1 MKYSALLVSSLF
13 LLVGKVEAQNYDTN
27 NVVVET
33 FAGSGFYGYYDGQ
46 GVLTMFNSPS
56 AIVPDLSSNLL
67 VLDAGNSLVRKITPG
82 ATVSTY
88 YNYNNAPNGGV
99 APMTIDHSN
108 ALYLSTYGFLLR
120 ISSNGVLSQLTVPF
134 SGFNGAG
141 GLCVDSAN
149 NLYVADLYGHRIYR
163 QFTNGVWE
171 VFVGSGNQGPVDGNW
186 IFTSFNYPRAL
197 TADAADNI
205 YVWDSGNRLIRRI
218 NQNRDVT
225 TIAGNTS
232 AFQDA
237 DGVGLSAAFSIVLD
251 MRADGAGNLLLACG
265 TSVRKVTAMT
275 NVLTIAGS
283 FNEAGYTNGPGSLA
297 RFRNA
302 AGICMSQ
309 GKIFVADSGDHRI
322 RQITFNATTQ
332 PVPGADLSL
341 NMYPGLQINGIVGRS
356 YRVESSTNM
365 SYWVPEETILLTS
378 SPYLWIDRM
387 DGSQR
392 KFYRALLLP

>member
-1 MKYSALLVSSLF
+1 
-13 LLVGKVEAQNYDTN
+13 
-27 NVVVET
+27 
-33 FAGSGFYGYYDGQ
+33 
-46 GVLTMFNSPS
+46 
-56 AIVPDLSSNLL
+56 
-67 VLDAGNSLVRKITPG
+67 
-82 ATVSTY
+82 
-88 YNYNNAPNGGV
+88 
-99 APMTIDHSN
+99 
-108 ALYLSTYGFLLR
+108 
-120 ISSNGVLSQLTVPF
+120 
-134 SGFNGAG
+134 
-141 GLCVDSAN
+141 
-149 NLYVADLYGHRIYR
+149 
-163 QFTNGVWE
+163 
-171 VFVGSGNQGPVDGNW
+171 VDGNW